1 MLRPPVGQARTVAY
15 NLAVAHRPDI
25 GSRRDIET
33 QLNLAINACTESG
46 SGSVLRLHGEAGIG
60 KTTLL
65 GRAIDVASER
75 GLSVWTSTATELT
88 MAQPNSIIESL
99 RSLDGRPFLAD
110 SRGGDAGSTG
120 PNGQPANPA
129 ANRFPVLEVVIE
141 AAESYARR
149 PILVVVDDAQW
160 IDAASVTMLV
170 AIAEV
175 ARTHPVVVLVAH
187 RSAVGDGPIIELIA
201 ALDRCGAHELAVGP
215 LSEPEML
222 GLLAVLCGGSPG
234 PMLIERAMG
243 AAGNPFLLREFVNG
257 SLAEGHLESDVQHV
271 DVGPDGV
278 LESLRTAVARQ
289 LGSLGADTVLV
300 VRACAVQGFQ
310 VDVSSLATMLQ
321 RTPISLASPIE
332 SACSAGLL
340 EEHDAELR
348 FRHELVRAAIY
359 KQMPLAVR
367 KATHLDLAD
376 VLARGGAPA
385 AVVGT
390 HLVLGSDEADP
401 LIIEQLRRAADE
413 TAGVDPVAALA
424 FLDRARSLAGIEV
437 DARRVIERARLD
449 ALTAAGRTAEAE
461 AVALWLLDVSEP
473 TECVEVLARL
483 GGLAT
488 IRGDGPRAIE
498 YLDEACE
505 AAQSDA
511 ERSPI
516 LALASTTCATNGEYE
531 RARELA
537 AEAIELGRRAGE
549 PIGQSAGMA
558 LLARMSTYGNEVEEG
573 LRVGAAAVAIADAD
587 PTGGAHAYVPGLHFG
602 MTAFDADQLDV
613 ALDMVEHGNDLAA
626 EYGMAWSLSLFGA
639 LAAGC
644 YYRRGDLDA
653 ASAEAAAAVALA
665 EQTSSRQSLAWAYS
679 VLALTAVDQ
688 GELPHARDWVIAAD
702 DSWRTG
708 MSPLGIDHL
717 ILAKARVAAAD
728 GDLDEAYRE
737 LSGAWDL
744 FDAVQL
750 QFCQPMLA
758 FDLAMLAAERG
769 DIDRLKRTEMA
780 TIQAAQASGIPA
792 LAATANWISAVADG
806 DGAGARTALLRL
818 QSTERRLD
826 VARWVARAPD
836 LVALDGEIDAEL
848 RGALAIF
855 DECGAAGC
863 AATIRAHASPA
874 VADGSDPRSGSG
886 DRFDLLTATE
896 LEIVRHLSEGCTN
909 AEIAHRR
916 GSSRRTVES
925 HLRKVYEKLG
935 IDGRV
940 RLTVAA
946 SEYFR

>member
-1 MLRPPVGQARTVAY
+1 ME
-15 NLAVAHRPDI
+15 HRRDT

-33 QLNLAINACTESG
+33 QLDAAITACVDSG

-65 GRAIDVASER
+65 VHSIDVAASR
-75 GLSVWTSTATELT
+75 GLDVWTSTATELT
-88 MAQPNSIIESL
+88 MTQPNSIIESL
-99 RSLDGRPFLAD
+99 RSLDGRPFLPD
-110 SRGGDAGSTG
+110 SMAVVSARQG
-120 PNGQPANPA
+120 PYGQPVNPEA
-129 ANRFPVLEVVIE
+129 TRFPVLEVVIE
-141 AAESYARR
+141 AAESHARQ
-149 PILVVVDDAQW
+149 PILIAVDDAQW

-170 AIAEV
+170 AIAEI
-175 ARTHPVVVLVAH
+175 AITHPVVVVVAH
-187 RSAVGDGPIIELIA
+187 RSAVGDGPIVELIA
-201 ALDRCGAHELAVGP
+201 ALDRYGAHELAVGP
-215 LSEPEML
+215 LTEPEML
-222 GLLAVLCGGSPG
+222 GLLAELCGGSPG
-234 PMLIERAMG
+234 QTLIDRAMG

-257 SLAEGHLESDVQHV
+257 LLAEGQLESDGHQV

-278 LESLRTAVARQ
+278 PESLRAAVARQ
-289 LGSLGADTVLV
+289 LASLGADTVLV
-300 VRACAVQGFQ
+300 VRACSVHGFQ
-310 VDVSSLATMLQ
+310 VDISSLAAMLQ

-332 SACSAGLL
+332 SACAAGLL

-359 KQMPLAVR
+359 NQMPQAVR

-376 VLARGGAPA
+376 VLARRGAPA
-385 AVVGT
+385 AIVGA
-390 HLVLGSDEADP
+390 HLVLGSDGADP
-401 LIIEQLRRAADE
+401 LIVEQLRRAADE
-413 TAGVDPVAALA
+413 TAGVDPTAALA
-424 FLDRARSLAGIEV
+424 FLDRARSLAGIEL

-449 ALTAAGRTAEAE
+449 ALTGAGRTAEAE

-473 TECVEVLARL
+473 AECVEVLARL

-488 IRGDGPRAIE
+488 ITGDSPRAIG
-498 YLDEACE
+498 YLDEACQ

-516 LALASTTCATNGEYE
+516 LAMASTTCATNGEYE

-549 PIGQSAGMA
+549 PIGQSVGMA
-558 LLARMSTYGNEVEEG
+558 LLARMSTYGNEVEQG
-573 LRVGAAAVAIADAD
+573 LRLGAAAVAIADAD

-613 ALDMVEHGNDLAA
+613 ALDMVDHGNDLAA
-626 EYGMAWSLSLFGA
+626 VYGMAWSLPLFGA

-644 YYRRGDLDA
+644 HYRRGDLDA
-653 ASAEAAAAVALA
+653 ASAEAATAVALA
-665 EQTSSRQSLAWAYS
+665 EQTNSRQSLTWAYS

-688 GELPHARDWVIAAD
+688 HELPRARDWLAAAD

-728 GDLDEAYRE
+728 GDPDGAYRE
-737 LSGAWDL
+737 LSEAWDL
-744 FDAVQL
+744 FDEVQL

-769 DIDRLKRTEMA
+769 DIDRLKQTEMG
-780 TIQAAQASGIPA
+780 TIQAAQASAVPA
-792 LAATANWISAVADG
+792 LAATANWISAVANG
-806 DGAGARTALLRL
+806 DGSGARTALERLR
-818 QSTERRLD
+818 STERRLD
-826 VARWVARAPD
+826 VARWTARAPE

-848 RGALAIF
+848 RDALAIF

-863 AATIRAHASPA
+863 AAAIRAMVGPAAPAGADPHA
-874 VADGSDPRSGSG
+874 GSG
-886 DRFDLLTATE
+886 VRFDLLTATE

-909 AEIAHRR
+909 AEIAHHR